1 LRGGWHRDRF
11 FGGGGWVGRRGG
23 SVEIIV
29 IPQGLKLHFKSGTV
43 RNNGG
48 GGGGGF
54 NEYRINITRI
64 AAADDKCK
72 IDVNQAQK
80 PEPVRGAY
88 DLRMY
93 NMYTYHSLFPLLRH
107 SIIYR
112 QYYIILYIAA
122 TIIVVV
128 IAPHKNTP
136 YNNIL
141 RCTIRRVVILWAM
154 RPKIMRKIKHC

>member
-1 LRGGWHRDRF
+1 MCARGGTAVGFLAAR
-11 FGGGGWVGRRGG
+11 GWVSRRGG

-29 IPQGLKLHFKSGTV
+29 IPRGLKLHFKSGAV
-43 RNNGG
+43 RNN

-64 AAADDKCK
+64 AAAAAAADDKCE

-93 NMYTYHSLFPLLRH
+93 NVYIPFVI
-107 SIIYR
+107 SII
-112 QYYIILYIAA
+112 
-122 TIIVVV
+122 T
-128 IAPHKNTP
+128 TTT
-136 YNNIL
+136 YN
-141 RCTIRRVVILWAM
+141 
-154 RPKIMRKIKHC
+154 K